1 MIAEIYEVVLS
12 DFDEIIELLK
22 QLWPD
27 KTLNCDALMKIIS
40 NGIESKYSI
49 YLCAKVNDKVVG
61 FCSLIIRESLWQEDL
76 VGHIN
81 ELIIDK
87 SFRRMNLGTELLDTA
102 IAAAKKKG
110 CKLIELDSAFHR
122 EDAHKFYENI
132 GFTKRA
138 YLFSKEI

>member
-1 MIAEIYEVVLS
+1 MTAEIHEVVLN
-12 DFDEIIELLK
+12 DFDEIIKLLK

-27 KTLNCDALMKIIS
+27 KTLDCDALTKIIS
-40 NGIESKYSI
+40 IGIGSKDSI
-49 YLCAKVNDKVVG
+49 YLCTKIDNKVVG

-87 SFRRMNLGTELLDTA
+87 SFRRMNLGAELLDAA

>member
-1 MIAEIYEVVLS
+1 MTAEIYEVILN
-12 DFDEIIELLK
+12 DFDEIIKLLK

-27 KTLNCDALMKIIS
+27 KALDCNALMKIIS
-40 NGIESKYSI
+40 IGIGSKDSI
-49 YLCAKVNDKVVG
+49 YLCAKIDNKVVG

-87 SFRRMNLGTELLDTA
+87 SFRRMNLGTELLDAAVT
-102 IAAAKKKG
+102 AAKKKG